1 MDGSRALFQVRNY
14 DLASTLNS
22 GQAFRWIPYGDGWE
36 GVVGN
41 HWVWL
46 RQTSTGI
53 EARTASP
60 VRCWDWLADYL
71 QIDVDFRSI
80 LRSFPK
86 DPPMQAAVR
95 ACRGLRLL
103 RQNTWECL
111 ASFICSSS
119 KQIVQ
124 IRQIIAMLCERYGQS
139 VDVPSGHP
147 PAFAFPKPA
156 TLARCTENELRECR
170 MGFRAPHLRDAA
182 IEVATGRLRLET
194 LAELPLDSA
203 RQALVRLRGV
213 GLKIADCV
221 LLFSGIHPQAFPID
235 TWIRRALSKLYFPD
249 RRVTDKQLR
258 EFAASHFG
266 PWAGYAQQYL
276 FHYTRVISD

>member
-1 MDGSRALFQVRNY
+1 MDGSRALFRVWDY

-22 GQAFRWIPYGDGWE
+22 GQAFRWVPYNDGWE

-46 RQTSTGI
+46 QQTSTGI
-53 EARTASP
+53 EARTARP
-60 VRCWDWLADYL
+60 VQCWDWLRDYL
-71 QIDVDFRSI
+71 QIDVDVRSI
-80 LRSFPK
+80 LQSFPK
-86 DPPMQAAVR
+86 DQPMRAAVR

-103 RQNTWECL
+103 RQDTWECL
-111 ASFICSSS
+111 ASFICSSN

-124 IRQIIAMLCERYGQS
+124 IRQIIAMLCERYGQP

-147 PAFAFPKPA
+147 PAFAFPTPA
-156 TLARCTENELRECR
+156 TLAQCTENELRECR
-170 MGFRAPHLRDAA
+170 MGFRAPHVRNAA
-182 IEVATGRLRLET
+182 IEVASGRLRLDS

-221 LLFSGIHPQAFPID
+221 LLFSGIHPQAFPLD
-235 TWIRRALSKLYFPD
+235 TWIRRALSKLYFPG